1 MGSTLFAAVLL
12 SLLGS
17 HSAIAGQNGLPPAED
32 PASAEPPRSVTV
44 PFVLDHNRMIVE
56 VEFIRPDATIRKAR
70 AWVDTGSQYLM
81 MAEPLARDLGIDLPG
96 PTAAE
101 HSADSAPAAPPLRL
115 GGMPLPVENIRMR
128 VQPGACVLPGVLAE
142 TTLPASLFRQDHVV
156 FDYPAWL
163 LTVAQPGVLN
173 PQGVKVPCRVNPETG
188 LFLVDA
194 TADGDTVRLGVD
206 NGSAGTWVSD
216 TLTAAWEGRHPDW
229 PHAIGAVGSA
239 NFFGFP
245 FETQGTLMRLPEL
258 TIGAVRARNAGVL
271 GLDQGLFDWY
281 SRKSAGP
288 VLGFIGANVLKG
300 FRLEIDFPNQMT
312 YWQAGPSVDLND
324 FDIVG
329 LTLRAEPDS
338 SFTIVGVVRRD
349 GLPTV
354 EEVQPGDK
362 LIRVDG
368 LDTAHAPMGKVV
380 DALRG
385 TPGSTRS
392 LVLERGGKR
401 VTIKAKT
408 VQFP

>member
-1 MGSTLFAAVLL
+1 MGSTLFGAVLL

-17 HSAIAGQNGLPPAED
+17 HSAVAGQTGLPPAED
-32 PASAEPPRSVTV
+32 PASAEPLRSVTV
-44 PFVLDHNRMIVE
+44 PVALDHNRMIVE

-70 AWVDTGSQYLM
+70 AWVDTGSQYVM
-81 MAEPLARDLGIDLPG
+81 MAQPLARDLGIDIPG
-96 PTAAE
+96 STGAE
-101 HSADSAPAAPPLRL
+101 RSAESAMPAPPVRL
-115 GGMPLPVENIRMR
+115 GGMPLRVEGVQRR
-128 VQPGACVLPGVLAE
+128 VQAGTCVLPGVLAE

-156 FDYPAWL
+156 FDYPARL
-163 LTVAQPGVLN
+163 LTVARPGVLN
-173 PQGVKVPCRVNPETG
+173 PRGVGVPCRVNAETG
-188 LFLVDA
+188 LFLVAA
-194 TADGDTVRLGVD
+194 TVDGDTVRLGID

-216 TLTAAWEGRHPDW
+216 TLTAAWEIRHPDW
-229 PHAIGAVGSA
+229 PHATGAVGSA

-245 FETQGTLMRLPEL
+245 FETHGTLMRLPEMAL
-258 TIGAVRARNAGVL
+258 GAVRARNVGLL
-271 GLDQGLFDWY
+271 GLGQDLFDWY

-312 YWQAGPSVDLND
+312 YWEAGPPADRND

-338 SFTIVGVVRRD
+338 NLTIAGVVMKN
-349 GLPTV
+349 GQPAV
-354 EEVQPGDK
+354 EGVQPGDK

-368 LDTAHAPMGKVV
+368 LDTAHATMGTVV

-401 VTIKAKT
+401 FTIKAKT
-408 VQFP
+408 LQLP